1 MIWKDAWYSINGKKK
16 KQNTYYINN
25 DYNMNLHI
33 YIILLTGV

>member
-1 MIWKDAWYSINGKKK
+1 MIWKDAWYSINGEK
-16 KQNTYYINN
+16 KQKTYYINN